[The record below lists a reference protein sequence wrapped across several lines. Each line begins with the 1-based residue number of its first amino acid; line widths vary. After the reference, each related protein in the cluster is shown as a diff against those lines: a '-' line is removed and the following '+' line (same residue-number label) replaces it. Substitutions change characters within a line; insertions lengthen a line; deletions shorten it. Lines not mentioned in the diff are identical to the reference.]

1 MKTPL
6 TDERI
11 RLLDDVGF
19 DWEGSQTVGKSVD
32 EQVTSATAV
41 SQRKSLSRTCNKP
54 DADKAPE
61 GKEDTHPL
69 DASEVAQD
77 FGMSDSVV
85 ELSGD
90 DGLVAEA
97 EMDVDNGKMAQV

>member
-11 RLLDDVGF
+11 KLLDDVGF
-19 DWEGSQTVGKSVD
+19 DWEGNQAVEKTAD
-32 EQVTSATAV
+32 EKEASAPAV

-54 DADKAPE
+54 DADKTHD
-61 GKEDTHPL
+61 GKDDTHPL
-69 DASEVAQD
+69 DTSEVAQD

-85 ELSGD
+85 ELGGE
-90 DGLVAEA
+90 DGLAAEA
-97 EMDVDNGKMAQV
+97 EMVLDNGEMAQV